1 MTPAAPRAVLASGP
15 LRPGGHAA
23 GTLALRNQTGSRL
36 AVGLRAVPDL
46 DRARR
51 PRPRAGHRPAGASSP
66 TRPCRCCGRGTP
78 GRLRLAPGAAARL
91 RVVASLP
98 ADAETGYEGARVAVR
113 LVPQYGEGAAMSA
126 ALHSPLAAPRPPRRA
141 LALPRRPLRGA
152 ARRAAPLAIG
162 DHSFTLRS
170 GSMTPALET
179 GDVVV
184 TEPVAPL
191 AARVGQIVTFR
202 DPEGSGKL
210 FSHRVQS
217 IRPDGE
223 VVHFVTRGDANTS
236 TERWS
241 VPAGGTIGRVV
252 YRVPKIGYALV
263 WTATP
268 AGPDRADRDPGA
280 AAAVDGAGA
289 DLAAGRRG
297 RGGGE
302 RDGGRP

>member
-1 MTPAAPRAVLASGP
+1 
-15 LRPGGHAA
+15 
-23 GTLALRNQTGSRL
+23 
-36 AVGLRAVPDL
+36 
-46 DRARR
+46 
-51 PRPRAGHRPAGASSP
+51 
-66 TRPCRCCGRGTP
+66 
-78 GRLRLAPGAAARL
+78 
-91 RVVASLP
+91 
-98 ADAETGYEGARVAVR
+98 
-113 LVPQYGEGAAMSA
+113 MSA
-126 ALHSPLAAPRPPRRA
+126 ALHSPLARRA
-141 LALPRRPLRGA
+141 RLAVLWLFLGA
-152 ARRAAPLAIG
+152 LFAALLAAAAPLAIG

-184 TEPVAPL
+184 TEPVSPL

-217 IRPDGE
+217 IRPAGE

-241 VPAGGTIGRVV
+241 VPADGTIGRVA

-268 AGPDRADRDPGA
+268 EGRIALIAIPALLLLGTALARIWRPA
-280 AAAVDGAGA
+280 AAAGAGESG
-289 DLAAGRRG
+289 LEAGR
-297 RGGGE
+297 E
-302 RDGGRP
+302 